1 MSTATEFTKVLE
13 QHKALLYKIARSYT
27 QTPQD
32 CQDLVQEIAIAL
44 WQAFPRYN
52 AHYQYS
58 TWIYRIGLNVSISR
72 LRKETNRIRSVE
84 LLSDE
89 LLQLTQL
96 PPEDENAA
104 VTQLYTLIGAL
115 NELDKAIM
123 LLYLDGKPYREMADV
138 TGLSETNIATKIG
151 RIKDKWRQ
159 QLTP

>member
-52 AHYQYS
+52 AQYQYS